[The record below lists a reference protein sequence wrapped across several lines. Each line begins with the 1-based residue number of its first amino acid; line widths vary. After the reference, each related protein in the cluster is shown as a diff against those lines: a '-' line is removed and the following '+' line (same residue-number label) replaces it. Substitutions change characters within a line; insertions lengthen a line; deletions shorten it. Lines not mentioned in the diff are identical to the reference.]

1 MSNQKI
7 YIHFDFVDDKVYCQR
22 FSQQTVE
29 RIEIIQ
35 VVVSVESSKPK
46 SISNNLIIN
55 KKNFIGWQL
64 YRRFVKNLS

>member
-35 VVVSVESSKPK
+35 VVVSAELSKPK
-46 SISNNLIIN
+46 SISNNLIIS

-64 YRRFVKNLS
+64 CRRFVKNLS